1 MWTIHVIGIF
11 YFPEI
16 KLKFLTKTITKRNIC
31 SALTLHARFRVSWST
46 FFFLRFDGLIA
57 FFSGNRQEK
66 IACEVWG
73 VKRQVLLQNES
84 NFFLS
89 YKARLARNERTIF
102 VEWTTTKHDLYHLSS
117 CLKHVFADVHV
128 FEGALSIP
136 ESNSQTIPSASNYDS
151 PDCFTS
157 EKTEP
162 SQITLCFQLR
172 MLPFFEGTRMVA
184 HTSAHARASK
194 QDFR

>member
-1 MWTIHVIGIF
+1 MRNELCIIFFGHYSIVYFNRVDNRYLLFSRNKAKILDPNIFDILWKTIN
-11 YFPEI
+11 
-16 KLKFLTKTITKRNIC
+16 TITKRNIC

-46 FFFLRFDGLIA
+46 FFSLRFDGLIA

-117 CLKHVFADVHV
+117 CLKLVFARCTC
-128 FEGALSIP
+128 FWGCSNIP
-136 ESNSQTIPSASNYDS
+136 RIKLPDDS
-151 PDCFTS
+151 
-157 EKTEP
+157 K
-162 SQITLCFQLR
+162 R
-172 MLPFFEGTRMVA
+172 
-184 HTSAHARASK
+184 K
-194 QDFR
+194 